1 MVPMA
6 RGNQAGARPGG
17 AGGGDG
23 NRPPPPPATSNG
35 QQQPERPEPFVGP
48 QGEAT
53 DIDPLAAAIMALPQS
68 DLAFSRATGA
78 TKFIATLTADAPRRD
93 NDILTAADKLICARA
108 DGVKGKAAVDAAVAW
123 YKTAVTKEVGLG
135 GGLFGDGDPAAKQAA
150 LATAQGQL
158 D

>member
-1 MVPMA
+1 
-6 RGNQAGARPGG
+6 
-17 AGGGDG
+17 
-23 NRPPPPPATSNG
+23 
-35 QQQPERPEPFVGP
+35 
-48 QGEAT
+48 
-53 DIDPLAAAIMALPQS
+53 MALSQS
-68 DLAFSRATGA
+68 NIAFSSAAGV

-123 YKTAVTKEVGLG
+123 YKTAVTKEAAAQAD
-135 GGLFGDGDPAAKQAA
+135 LFGDGDPAAKQAA